1 MLDEQD
7 IQKLAQVLAT
17 KSELQAAVSQLATRQ
32 DINEVLNAIDTY
44 ANKADTFYQEMVM
57 LSHKV
62 DRHERWILQLAEKLG
77 VTLKA

>member
-1 MLDEQD
+1 MLDEKD
-7 IQKLAQVLAT
+7 IQRLMEVFPTREEVAAKEDIKGLREDFN
-17 KSELQAAVSQLATRQ
+17 EL
-32 DINEVLNAIDTY
+32 LNAIDAY
-44 ANKADTFYQEMVM
+44 AKKADTYFQEMVM